1 MNTYTTSA
9 LNQIEIALNT
19 TIEIIDALEETDLQ
33 KRLFVNKRSIGE
45 LLEHIAV
52 ICKADF
58 LISNGATQE
67 EMNDYYSSISTSV
80 ALI

>member
-45 LLEHIAV
+45 LLDVKRI
-52 ICKADF
+52 F
-58 LISNGATQE
+58 
-67 EMNDYYSSISTSV
+67 
-80 ALI
+80 